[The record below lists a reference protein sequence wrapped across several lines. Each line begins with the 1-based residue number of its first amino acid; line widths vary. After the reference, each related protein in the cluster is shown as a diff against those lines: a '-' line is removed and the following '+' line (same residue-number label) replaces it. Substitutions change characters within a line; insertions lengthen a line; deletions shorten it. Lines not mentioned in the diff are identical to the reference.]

1 MDSRRKYKIA
11 VIGGGSAGISAA
23 KECIN
28 QGIKAVLIERG
39 MIGGVCLN
47 SGCIPTKFYLRN
59 AAERKETG
67 ILFQEKE
74 SLTAKLR
81 NSASAYLKAGGVD
94 IINSEASFK
103 DKHTIITDSGEID
116 SEFIIIASGSSP
128 AKLGFL
134 DSRKCFTPEEFL
146 NSSEF
151 YDSYLIVGGGAVGVE
166 YSFLLS
172 SLGRKVVLAEKGD
185 RIIPSFDREI
195 SLRLMKI
202 LQKRGIDVLLN
213 CDVSKYDY
221 SGLDKIIVSIGRLP
235 NLSGFNI
242 ENAGLLLDKH
252 PLKVNDYLQTEV
264 PNIYISGDALGN
276 YLYAYTAEYEGK
288 LCVRNI
294 GGMKEKVD
302 YKGIPHSIFTVPSA
316 AFCGI
321 TQEKADKEGIE
332 YKIDKYS
339 IRSSSGGLVYSDNEG
354 FIKLLTDKEG
364 YILGAH
370 IISNIAHE
378 IIGYFAFCI
387 RNHIKYEAI
396 KNSLFIHPTISEH
409 ISKIQD

>member
-1 MDSRRKYKIA
+1 MRNRKKYKIA

-23 KECIN
+23 KECIKR
-28 QGIKAVLIERG
+28 GIKAVLIEKG
-39 MIGGVCLN
+39 MFGGVCLN
-47 SGCIPTKFYLRN
+47 SGCIPTKFYLKN
-59 AAERKETG
+59 ADKRKETS

-74 SLTAKLR
+74 KLTAKLR
-81 NSASAYLKAGGVD
+81 NSALAYLKAGGVD
-94 IINSEASFK
+94 IVNSEAKFK
-103 DKHTIITDSGEID
+103 DNHVIITDLGEIE

-128 AKLGFL
+128 ARLRFL
-134 DSRKCFTPEEFL
+134 DNRKCFTPEEFL
-146 NSSEF
+146 NSREF
-151 YDSYLIVGGGAVGVE
+151 YDSYFIVGGGAVGVE

-172 SLGRKVVLAEKGD
+172 SLGRKVVLAEKENS
-185 RIIPSFDREI
+185 ILPSFDREI
-195 SLRLMKI
+195 SLRLMRVLK
-202 LQKRGIDVLLN
+202 KRGIDVLLN

-221 SGLDKIIVSIGRLP
+221 SGLDKIIVSIGRVP
-235 NLSGFNI
+235 NLSGLDI

-252 PLKVNDYLQTEV
+252 PLKVNEYLQTDV
-264 PNIYISGDALGN
+264 PNIYISGDALEN
-276 YLYAYTAEYEGK
+276 YLYAYTAEYEGR

-294 GGMKEKVD
+294 GGMKEKVN

-321 TQEKADKEGIE
+321 TQEEADREGIE

-378 IIGYFAFCI
+378 IIGYFALCI
-387 RNHIKYEAI
+387 RGHIKYEAI
-396 KNSLFIHPTISEH
+396 KTGLFVHPTISEH